1 MKSCEEYREL
11 ISAYYD
17 YELDRTTRMEV
28 EAHVESC
35 AQCAE
40 VFRQYGEICPLD
52 KGAMPSS
59 VVQPVMERI
68 NAYETETD
76 PFDKQGGEGARK
88 QHKPM
93 SKTTKTWLTIAACL
107 LLLVTSVLFNQG
119 PVSEYQMYQ
128 DSAGF
133 DEAASSSMT
142 SAGSAMEDGHGAAEN
157 DVASASSSA
166 ASTSS
171 AAQPLLAA
179 LTDAQQVRVSL
190 MDTDIIITDSESI
203 AQLRQFLE
211 SQPAQVVADV
221 SKADEIGTIE
231 LVPDAGLD
239 VSITEDYRIVYTDGA
254 QSYSIQPDAAA
265 LEDALHKL
273 SQ

>member
-76 PFDKQGGEGARK
+76 PFDKQGGEGAR
-88 QHKPM
+88 QAAQADEQNDENLVDDRGLPA
-93 SKTTKTWLTIAACL
+93 AACHI
-107 LLLVTSVLFNQG
+107 G
-119 PVSEYQMYQ
+119 PV
-128 DSAGF
+128 
-133 DEAASSSMT
+133 
-142 SAGSAMEDGHGAAEN
+142 
-157 DVASASSSA
+157 
-166 ASTSS
+166 
-171 AAQPLLAA
+171 
-179 LTDAQQVRVSL
+179 
-190 MDTDIIITDSESI
+190 
-203 AQLRQFLE
+203 
-211 SQPAQVVADV
+211 
-221 SKADEIGTIE
+221 
-231 LVPDAGLD
+231 
-239 VSITEDYRIVYTDGA
+239 
-254 QSYSIQPDAAA
+254 
-265 LEDALHKL
+265 
-273 SQ
+273 

>member
-1 MKSCEEYREL
+1 MNVLKSCEEYREL

-93 SKTTKTWLTIAACL
+93 SKTTKTWLTIAAAAAACHH
-107 LLLVTSVLFNQG
+107 G
-119 PVSEYQMYQ
+119 PV
-128 DSAGF
+128 
-133 DEAASSSMT
+133 
-142 SAGSAMEDGHGAAEN
+142 
-157 DVASASSSA
+157 
-166 ASTSS
+166 
-171 AAQPLLAA
+171 
-179 LTDAQQVRVSL
+179 
-190 MDTDIIITDSESI
+190 
-203 AQLRQFLE
+203 
-211 SQPAQVVADV
+211 
-221 SKADEIGTIE
+221 
-231 LVPDAGLD
+231 
-239 VSITEDYRIVYTDGA
+239 
-254 QSYSIQPDAAA
+254 
-265 LEDALHKL
+265 
-273 SQ
+273 